1 MRVLIVLPGA
11 LGDVVRGL
19 PLLARLRRGWPAAR
33 IGWAVESPS
42 APLLEGHAWLDV
54 LHVLERRAGVR
65 QVLEFTRA
73 VRRERYDL
81 ALDLGRGLKSA
92 GILRASGAPRRL
104 GLARADGREG
114 SWLMATER
122 LPPQGVETP
131 KLLQF
136 LAFAERLELP
146 PAPVEFGLTPA
157 LEDRRV
163 ADVLLEG
170 LAPPIV
176 VASLGSSCS
185 SRRWWAE
192 PTAMVLDALARRRGA
207 SAVLT
212 GTAADAPFAAAVT
225 GAMRVPVRNLVAR
238 TSLRELAAVLARADV
253 VFGPDSGAL
262 HVAAALGV
270 PVVSLWGATSAAR
283 STPWG
288 QERGVVQG
296 RASCAPCFLRD
307 CPIGRV
313 CMRTIDGAL
322 VREHVEA
329 ALGA

>member
-1 MRVLIVLPGA
+1 
-11 LGDVVRGL
+11 
-19 PLLARLRRGWPAAR
+19 
-33 IGWAVESPS
+33 
-42 APLLEGHAWLDV
+42 V
-54 LHVLERRAGVR
+54 LHVLERRAAVGK
-65 QVLEFTRA
+65 LFAFLRA
-73 VRRERYDL
+73 VRRERYDV

-92 GILRASGAPRRL
+92 AILRGSGAPRRL
-104 GLARADGREG
+104 GLGRADAREG

-122 LPPQGVETP
+122 LAPQGVEKP
-131 KLLQF
+131 KLSQF

-146 PAPVEFGLTPA
+146 PAPVEFGLAPA
-157 LEDRRV
+157 AAAERA
-163 ADVLLEG
+163 ADELLRG

-176 VASLGSSCS
+176 VASLGSSCA
-185 SRRWWAE
+185 SRRWWPE
-192 PTAMVLDALARRRGA
+192 PTALVLDALVRRRAA

-212 GTAADAPFAAAVT
+212 GTGVDAPFAAAVA
-225 GAMRVPVRNLVAR
+225 GAMHAPVRNLVAH
-238 TSLRELAAVLARADV
+238 TSLRELTAVLARAAV

-288 QERGVVQG
+288 QERGVIQG

-313 CMRTIDGAL
+313 CMRTIDGSL
-322 VREHVEA
+322 VLERVEA
-329 ALGA
+329 ALAA

>member
-19 PLLARLRRGWPAAR
+19 PLLGRLRRGCPAAR
-33 IGWAVESPS
+33 IGWAVERPS
-42 APLLEGHAWLDV
+42 APLLEGHPWLDV
-54 LHVLERRAGVR
+54 VHVLERRAPVR
-65 QVLEFTRA
+65 RLLAFARA
-73 VRRERYDL
+73 LRRERYDV
-81 ALDLGRGLKSA
+81 ALDLGRGMKSA
-92 GILRASGAPRRL
+92 CLLRASGAPRRL
-104 GLARADGREG
+104 GLARVDGREG

-122 LPPQGVETP
+122 LPPQGVEKA

-136 LAFAERLELP
+136 LAFADHFGLP
-146 PAPVEFGLTPA
+146 PAPVEFGLAPA
-157 LEDRRV
+157 PEDRRA
-163 ADVLLEG
+163 ADGLLAG
-170 LAPPIV
+170 LTPPIV

-192 PTAMVLDALARRRGA
+192 PTAMVLDALAQRRGA

-212 GTAADAPFAAAVT
+212 GTAADAPFAAAVAH
-225 GAMRVPVRNLVAR
+225 AMRAPVRDLVAR
-238 TSLRELAAVLARADV
+238 TSLRELGAVLARAGV

-288 QERGVVQG
+288 QERGVIEG
-296 RASCAPCFLRD
+296 HATCAPCFLRD

-313 CMRTIDGAL
+313 CMQTIEGEL
-322 VREHVEA
+322 VLERVEA
-329 ALGA
+329 ALGS

>member
-1 MRVLIVLPGA
+1 VRVLIVLPGA

-19 PLLARLRRGWPAAR
+19 PLLGRLRRGWPAAR

-42 APLLEGHAWLDV
+42 APLLERHPWIDV
-54 LHVLERRAGVR
+54 LHVLGRRAPVR
-65 QVLEFTRA
+65 EVLAFLRA
-73 VRRERYDL
+73 VRRERYDV

-92 GILRASGAPRRL
+92 AILRGSGAPRRVGL
-104 GLARADGREG
+104 GPADGREG

-122 LPPQGVETP
+122 L
-131 KLLQF
+131 
-136 LAFAERLELP
+136 
-146 PAPVEFGLTPA
+146 APGSHE
-157 LEDRRV
+157 RRV
-163 ADVLLEG
+163 ADELLHG

-176 VASLGSSCS
+176 VASLGSSCA
-185 SRRWWAE
+185 SRRWWPE
-192 PTAMVLDALARRRGA
+192 PTATVLDALVRRRGA

-212 GTAADAPFAAAVT
+212 GTGVDASFAAEVT
-225 GAMRVPVRNLVAR
+225 AAMHVPVRNLVAK
-238 TSLRELAAVLARADV
+238 TSLRELTAVLARAGV

-270 PVVSLWGATSAAR
+270 PVVSLWGPTSAAR

-288 QERGVVQG
+288 QERGVIQG
-296 RASCAPCFLRD
+296 QASCAPCFLRA

-313 CMRTIDGAL
+313 CMRTIDAAL
-322 VREHVEA
+322 VLERVET

>member
-1 MRVLIVLPGA
+1 VRVLIVLPGA

-19 PLLARLRRGWPAAR
+19 PLLGRLRRGWPAAR

-42 APLLEGHAWLDV
+42 APLLERHPWIDV
-54 LHVLERRAGVR
+54 LHVLGRRAPVR
-65 QVLEFTRA
+65 EVLAFLRA
-73 VRRERYDL
+73 VRRERYDV

-92 GILRASGAPRRL
+92 AILRGSGAPRRVGL
-104 GLARADGREG
+104 GPADGREG

-122 LPPQGVETP
+122 LAPQGVEKP

-136 LAFAERLELP
+136 LSFAERLELP
-146 PAPVEFGLTPA
+146 PAPVEFGLAPGSH
-157 LEDRRV
+157 ERRV
-163 ADVLLEG
+163 ADELLHG

-176 VASLGSSCS
+176 VASLGSSCA
-185 SRRWWAE
+185 SRRWWPE
-192 PTAMVLDALARRRGA
+192 PTATVLDALVRRRGA

-212 GTAADAPFAAAVT
+212 GTGVDASFAAEVT
-225 GAMRVPVRNLVAR
+225 AAMHVPVRNLVAK
-238 TSLRELAAVLARADV
+238 TSLRELTAVLARAGV

-270 PVVSLWGATSAAR
+270 PVVSLWGPTSAAR

-288 QERGVVQG
+288 QERGVIQG
-296 RASCAPCFLRD
+296 QASCAPCFLRA

-313 CMRTIDGAL
+313 CMRTIDAAL
-322 VREHVEA
+322 VLERVET